1 MAVVRKEGE
10 GSWIDT
16 IVVGR
21 LIDNCGVLVEWG
33 RGVVVQQIVPD
44 VPYDAVESWL
54 AIVARRLRRVV
65 H

>member
-1 MAVVRKEGE
+1 VVVVRKEGE

-33 RGVVVQQIVPD
+33 RGVVVQQIVPG

-65 H
+65 R